1 VLEQIEKAF
10 NRALDREPVGRL
22 DTVYV
27 TELTGCM
34 RRSWYRRKLGYR
46 MTKDMIAGT
55 AVHAE
60 LLERVVEDLPVAYAE
75 SEKDVEKL
83 ISIGDGDVWL
93 VGRVDLFIADGDV
106 RTFVEF
112 KTSDWIFDEHIEQAN
127 IYAVMLNIDK
137 FYICYMPKS
146 DSIKCKE
153 FSRTWT
159 EQNVVERVRKFIESL
174 TRSEPPQKEEN
185 TWCFYCE
192 FKAMCKK
199 NKTLI

>member
-1 VLEQIEKAF
+1 MLDMIEKAF
-10 NRALDREPVGRL
+10 NRALDVEPESRL
-22 DTVYV
+22 DVVWV
-27 TELTGCM
+27 TELSGCL

-46 MTKDMIAGT
+46 LTKDMLAGR
-55 AVHAE
+55 VIHAE
-60 LLERVVEDLPVAYAE
+60 LLERVVEELPVAYAE
-75 SEKDVEKL
+75 AEKKVEYVV
-83 ISIGDGDVWL
+83 SVGDVDIWL
-93 VGRVDLFIADGDV
+93 VGRVDLYIAEGDL

-146 DSIKCKE
+146 DEVKCKE

-159 EQNVVERVRKFIESL
+159 EQDVEERVKRFVESL
-174 TRSEPPQKEEN
+174 TGKEPPQKEEN

-192 FKAMCKK
+192 FKPECKK
-199 NKTLI
+199 NKKLF

>member
-1 VLEQIEKAF
+1 MLDIIEKAF
-10 NRALDREPVGRL
+10 NNALNVEPEERL
-22 DTVYV
+22 DVVYV
-27 TELTGCM
+27 TELTGCL

-60 LLERVVEDLPVAYAE
+60 LLERVVEELPVAYAE
-75 SEKDVEKL
+75 SEKKVEYVV
-83 ISIGDGDVWL
+83 STGDVDIWL
-93 VGRVDLFIADGDV
+93 VGRVDLFIADGDM

-127 IYAVMLNIDK
+127 IYAVMLNVDK

-146 DSIKCKE
+146 DIVKCKE
-153 FSRTWT
+153 FTRTWT
-159 EQNVVERVRKFIESL
+159 EQNVVERVRRFVEAL
-174 TRSEPPQKEEN
+174 TKNEPPQKEEDA
-185 TWCFYCE
+185 WCYYCE

>member
-1 VLEQIEKAF
+1 VLEVIEEAF
-10 NRALDREPVGRL
+10 NRALDREPVDRL

-46 MTKDMIAGT
+46 MTKDMLAGT

-60 LLERVVEDLPVAYAE
+60 LLERVVEELPVAHAE
-75 SEKDVEKL
+75 AEKSVEKL
-83 ISIGDGDVWL
+83 ISTGDSDVWL
-93 VGRVDLFIADGDV
+93 VGRVDLFIADGDL

-112 KTSDWIFDEHIEQAN
+112 KTSDWIFDEHVEQAN
-127 IYAVMLNIDK
+127 IYAAVLNVDK

-146 DSIKCKE
+146 DEVKCRE

-159 EQNVVERVRKFIESL
+159 ERDVEERVRKFVESL
-174 TRSEPPQKEEN
+174 TKDEPPQKEEDV
-185 TWCFYCE
+185 WCYYCE
-192 FKAMCKK
+192 FKAECKK
-199 NKTLI
+199 NKKLF

>member
-1 VLEQIEKAF
+1 MLEVIEKIF
-10 NRALDREPVGRL
+10 NRALDVEPADRL

-27 TELTGCM
+27 TELTGCL

-46 MTKDMIAGT
+46 VTKEMLAGR

-60 LLERVVEDLPVAYAE
+60 LLERVAEELPVAYAE
-75 SEKDVEKL
+75 SEKNVEKL
-83 ISIGDGDVWL
+83 ISIGDVDIWL

-112 KTSDWIFDEHIEQAN
+112 KTSDWIFDEHIEQSN

-146 DSIKCKE
+146 DEVKCKE
-153 FSRTWT
+153 FTRTWT
-159 EQNVVERVRKFIESL
+159 ELNVVERVKRFVEAL
-174 TRSEPPQKEEN
+174 TKDEPPQKEEDY
-185 TWCFYCE
+185 WCYYCE
-192 FKAMCKK
+192 FRNMCKK

>member
-1 VLEQIEKAF
+1 VLELIEKAF

-27 TELTGCM
+27 TELTGCL

-46 MTKDMIAGT
+46 LTKDMLAGR
-55 AVHAE
+55 AIHAE
-60 LLERVVEDLPVAYAE
+60 LLERVVEELPVAYAE
-75 SEKDVEKL
+75 TEKEVEYVV
-83 ISIGDGDVWL
+83 STGDVDIWL

-112 KTSDWIFDEHIEQAN
+112 KTSDWVFDEHVEQAN

-159 EQNVVERVRKFIESL
+159 EQHIVDRVRRFVEAL
-174 TRSEPPQKEEN
+174 TRSEPPPREEDA
-185 TWCFYCE
+185 WCYYCE
-192 FKAMCKK
+192 FKALCKK

>member
-1 VLEQIEKAF
+1 
-10 NRALDREPVGRL
+10 
-22 DTVYV
+22 VYV

-34 RRSWYRRKLGYR
+34 RRSWYRRKGGYR
-46 MTKDMIAGT
+46 LTKDMLAGT

-60 LLERVVEDLPVAYAE
+60 LLERVVEELPVAYAE
-75 SEKDVEKL
+75 SEKSVEKL
-83 ISIGDGDVWL
+83 ISIGDSDVWL
-93 VGRVDLFIADGDV
+93 VGRVDLFIADGDL

-146 DSIKCKE
+146 DTVKCKE
-153 FSRTWT
+153 FTRTWT
-159 EQNVVERVRKFIESL
+159 EQDVVERVKRFVEAL
-174 TRSEPPQKEEN
+174 TKDEPPQKEEDA
-185 TWCFYCE
+185 WCYYCE
-192 FKAMCKK
+192 FRAMCKK

>member
-1 VLEQIEKAF
+1 MLEVIEEIF
-10 NRALDREPVGRL
+10 NRALQREPVDRL

-34 RRSWYRRKLGYR
+34 RRSWYKRKGGYR
-46 MTKDMIAGT
+46 LTKDMIAGT

-60 LLERVVEDLPVAYAE
+60 LLERVAKELPFAYAE
-75 SEKDVEKL
+75 SEKSVEKL
-83 ISIGDGDVWL
+83 ISIGDIDVWL
-93 VGRVDLFIADGDV
+93 VGRVDLFIADGDM

-146 DSIKCKE
+146 DTVKCKE
-153 FSRTWT
+153 FTRTWT
-159 EQNVVERVRKFIESL
+159 EQNVVERVKRFVEAL
-174 TRSEPPQKEEN
+174 TKDEPPQKEEDY
-185 TWCFYCE
+185 WCYYCE

>member
-1 VLEQIEKAF
+1 MLDMIEKAF
-10 NRALDREPVGRL
+10 NIALDVEPVDRL

-46 MTKDMIAGT
+46 MTKDMIAGR

-60 LLERVVEDLPVAYAE
+60 LLERVAGELPVAYAKA
-75 SEKDVEKL
+75 EKRIEYV
-83 ISIGDGDVWL
+83 ISAGDVDIWL
-93 VGRVDLFIADGDV
+93 VGRVDLFIADGDL

-112 KTSDWIFDEHIEQAN
+112 KTSDWILDEHIEQAN

-146 DSIKCKE
+146 DEVKCKE
-153 FSRTWT
+153 FTRTWT
-159 EQNVVERVRKFIESL
+159 EQDVEDRVRKFVESL
-174 TRSEPPQKEEN
+174 TGKEPPQKEEDY
-185 TWCFYCE
+185 WCFYCE
-192 FKAMCKK
+192 FKPECKK
-199 NKTLI
+199 NKKLF

>member
-1 VLEQIEKAF
+1 MLDIIEETF
-10 NRALDREPVGRL
+10 NRALIREPVDRL

-60 LLERVVEDLPVAYAE
+60 LLERVVEELPVAYAE
-75 SEKDVEKL
+75 SEKNVEKL
-83 ISIGDGDVWL
+83 ISIGDSDVWL
-93 VGRVDLFIADGDV
+93 VGRVDLFIADGDM

-127 IYAVMLNIDK
+127 IYAVMLSIDK

-146 DSIKCKE
+146 DTVKCKE
-153 FSRTWT
+153 FERTWT
-159 EQNVVERVRKFIESL
+159 EQNVVERVRRFVTAL
-174 TRSEPPQKEEN
+174 TKDEPPQKEEDA
-185 TWCFYCE
+185 WCYYCE

>member
-1 VLEQIEKAF
+1 MLEVIEKTF
-10 NRALDREPVGRL
+10 NRALDVEPADRL

-27 TELTGCM
+27 TELTGCL

-46 MTKDMIAGT
+46 VTKEMLAGR

-75 SEKDVEKL
+75 AEKKVEYV
-83 ISIGDGDVWL
+83 ISVGDVDIWL
-93 VGRVDLFIADGDV
+93 VGRVDLFIADGDM

-127 IYAVMLNIDK
+127 IYAAMLNIDK

-146 DSIKCKE
+146 DEVKCKE
-153 FSRTWT
+153 FTRTWA
-159 EQNVVERVRKFIESL
+159 ELNVVERVKRFVEAL
-174 TRSEPPQKEEN
+174 TKDEPPQKEEDA
-185 TWCFYCE
+185 WCYYCE
-192 FKAMCKK
+192 FRNMCRK
-199 NKTLI
+199 NRTLI